1 MAQLAAVV
9 FDLDDTLFDHS
20 GSAARGFGRW
30 LAGFH
35 GPATPEL
42 TAAWFELQDRHFNAW
57 RDGLV
62 SMAEQRRRRIA
73 GLLELLGRPVPKPP
87 ELDALWVE
95 YFTSYRS
102 GWQRFDDAEV
112 ALELVA
118 AAGLRTA
125 ILTNGPED
133 MQHDKVAVIGLSG
146 RVGPVLTA
154 EAVGSAKPDPR
165 AYAALCAELG
175 LDPGTVLYV
184 GDDHH
189 LDVVAARA
197 AGLRAVHLDRRG
209 AGPADEPARIAS
221 LHELAEHLRPEG
233 RKVER

>member
-20 GSAARGFGRW
+20 GSAARGFGSW
-30 LAGFH
+30 LSSIH

-42 TAAWFELQDRHFNAW
+42 TAAWFELQDRHYNAW

-62 SMAEQRRRRIA
+62 SMAEQRRRRI
-73 GLLELLGRPVPKPP
+73 GELLELIGRPPVDQSG
-87 ELDALWVE
+87 LDALWRD
-95 YFTSYRS
+95 YFASYRA

-133 MQHDKVAVIGLSG
+133 MQHDKVDVIGLAG

-154 EAVGSAKPDPR
+154 EAVGSAKPDPG
-165 AYAALCAELG
+165 AYAALCAELD
-175 LDPGTVLYV
+175 LDPATILYV

-209 AGPADEPARIAS
+209 TGPAGEPDRIAS
-221 LHELAEHLRPEG
+221 LHELAGHLG
-233 RKVER
+233 

>member
-20 GSAARGFGRW
+20 GSAARGFGAW
-30 LAGFH
+30 LSSIH

-57 RDGLV
+57 RDGHV
-62 SMAEQRRRRIA
+62 SMAEQRRRRI
-73 GLLELLGRPVPKPP
+73 GELLELIGRPPLDQPG
-87 ELDALWVE
+87 LDALWRD
-95 YFTSYRS
+95 YFTSYRA
-102 GWQRFDDAEV
+102 GWQRFDDAEL

-133 MQHDKVAVIGLSG
+133 MQHDKVEVIGLAG

-165 AYAALCAELG
+165 AYAALCDELG
-175 LDPGTVLYV
+175 LDPATILYV

-209 AGPADEPARIAS
+209 TGPAGEPHRIAS
-221 LHELAEHLRPEG
+221 LKELAAHL
-233 RKVER
+233 V